1 MDQSNK
7 YVYILLAVA
16 IILAA
21 AFGYMLHGVLSKPE
35 IVKTEVPILVPGKD
49 SLIIKTIVVHDS
61 TKQSAEVKNDTAK
74 ATFNSLHVFGDDTLK
89 HKAKITYLL
98 NEKSFV
104 YEPEFD
110 LIKTNHIR
118 VDTLK
123 LTETKIVNEC
133 NKSLFEE
140 PYFNYLLGVIT
151 SVTLFLL
158 GGFL

>member
-7 YVYILLAVA
+7 YVYVLLAVA
-16 IILAA
+16 VILAA

-35 IVKTEVPILVPGKD
+35 IVKTDVPVLVPGKD
-49 SLIIKTIVVHDS
+49 SLIIKTIVIHDS
-61 TKQSAEVKNDTAK
+61 TKQSAEVKDDTAK
-74 ATFNSLHVFGDDTLK
+74 TTFKSLHVFGDDTLK

-110 LIKTNHIR
+110 LIKTDKVR

-123 LTETKIVNEC
+123 LTETRIVNEC
-133 NKSLFEE
+133 NKSFFEE
-140 PYFNYLLGVIT
+140 PYVNYLLGIIT
-151 SVTLFLL
+151 SVILF
-158 GGFL
+158 FL